1 MNKYKRIVLLAA
13 TVMLFGG
20 SVYLISAFDKNAQSV
35 TPTIADQVKGKKEV
49 AGINPKDDSLTRTDT
64 QGAVA
69 VIATIIP
76 EKSNTNQLV
85 FELVLNTHSVD
96 LSKYNISKASK
107 IVFDCRE
114 ESQEFIWKASSEDS
128 HHMSGILTWDGQ
140 VTVDF
145 KEVSLK
151 LEQIDNIPVRTF
163 SWTSEEIYQSDKGGE
178 R

>member
-1 MNKYKRIVLLAA
+1 MNKYKRIVLVAA
-13 TVMLFGG
+13 IVVLFGG
-20 SVYLISAFDKNAQSV
+20 SVYLILDFDKNAQSV
-35 TPTIADQVKGKKEV
+35 TSTMAEQVKGKKEV
-49 AGINPKDDSLTRTDT
+49 AGLNQKDDSLTKTDT

-69 VIATIIP
+69 VKATIIP

-96 LSKYNISKASK
+96 LSKYNITKASK
-107 IVFDCRE
+107 IVFDERE
-114 ESQEFIWKASSEDS
+114 ESQEFIWKTSSEDS
-128 HHMSGILTWDGQ
+128 HHMSGVLTWDGL

-163 SWTSEEIYQSDKGGE
+163 SWTNDDIYQSDKEGE
-178 R
+178 Q